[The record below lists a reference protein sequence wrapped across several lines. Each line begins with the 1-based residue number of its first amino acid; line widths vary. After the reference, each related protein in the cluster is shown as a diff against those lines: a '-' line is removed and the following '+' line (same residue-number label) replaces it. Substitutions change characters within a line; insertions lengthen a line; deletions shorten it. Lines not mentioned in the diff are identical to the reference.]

1 MRPIPGKLLLTALA
15 GSLAWGGT
23 ARAQSTT
30 VDEGSLMVTRNGAS
44 IGRESFRIIQA
55 TPGELL
61 TASGQGV
68 YGDRRL
74 APALSV
80 DLAGNPVLYRF
91 ESRTGAAAEERIQGT
106 ARGARLS
113 MLRHTPSSEAVRE
126 YLVNAPTLLL
136 DDEVYHHYAFL
147 PLKQPG
153 QLSVITPR
161 RNVQRP
167 ALVEDMGVETIS
179 LDRREIEARR
189 YRVTLSDGVREAWFD
204 ARGRLLRVAHPDKGI
219 LATRESLPQ

>member
-1 MRPIPGKLLLTALA
+1 MRPIPGKWLLTALVA
-15 GSLAWGGT
+15 SLAWAATGE
-23 ARAQSTT
+23 AQSTT
-30 VDEGSLMVTRNGAS
+30 VDEGSLMVTRNGSA

-55 TPGELL
+55 SPGELL

-80 DLAGNPVLYRF
+80 DAAGNPVLYRF
-91 ESRTGAAAEERIQGT
+91 ESRSGAAAEERIQGT

-136 DDEVYHHYAFL
+136 DDEVYHQYAFL

-161 RNVQRP
+161 RNAQRQ
-167 ALVEDMGVETIS
+167 AVVEYMGGETIS
-179 LDRREIEARR
+179 VDRREIEARR
-189 YRVTLSDGVREAWFD
+189 YRVTLPDGARDVWFD
-204 ARGRLLRVAHPDKGI
+204 PRGRLLKVAHPDKGI
-219 LATRESLPQ
+219 IATRESLPQ